1 MSTLSQQTFKALCSH
16 LRRPSRHPLRRP
28 PRHPLRLFSSNH
40 VGRLQASISGYDTL
54 AQRFSSYSKPLSFTD
69 IEGFDHPGNMGPTER
84 EMETEISWIFGIEY
98 LARATEDDAER
109 KVDELYG
116 YLCTWRRRL
125 IVPCVISNGKMACW
139 VHCIVIPGAHRY
151 CLSKKAN
158 APTYA
163 ENILS
168 C

>member
-1 MSTLSQQTFKALCSH
+1 
-16 LRRPSRHPLRRP
+16 
-28 PRHPLRLFSSNH
+28 
-40 VGRLQASISGYDTL
+40 
-54 AQRFSSYSKPLSFTD
+54 
-69 IEGFDHPGNMGPTER
+69 
-84 EMETEISWIFGIEY
+84 METEISGIFGIEY

-125 IVPCVISNGKMACW
+125 IVPCVISNGKMSYW
-139 VHCIVIPGAHRY
+139 VHCVVIPGTDGNY
-151 CLSKKAN
+151 LSKKVN